1 MRNPGYHSPTEH
13 SSTAWTRTCSATFPS
28 LTQGWRLSF
37 APEPHLSPDWKG
49 FAFSLGT
56 GSSNTSGG
64 GGLFFTLEKKRNTA
78 KAGRTAELL
87 VWLVTYSTNH
97 AYFTND
103 IIPNDIIPLY
113 LLESLTAALEVRSL
127 LTLVIY
133 LKDGSRCCE
142 RFEMQFCSC
151 PRQQL
156 LVGDEP
162 RRKWNRF
169 LKTGAV
175 IACYRSQFHSTTEKE
190 PLSHV
195 DVCMSVEMS
204 MTEGR
209 ERGSSEQIVMGSSP
223 INIAWNLKFTNLF
236 ILASP
241 KIPKAEESKGQWA

>member
-1 MRNPGYHSPTEH
+1 
-13 SSTAWTRTCSATFPS
+13 
-28 LTQGWRLSF
+28 
-37 APEPHLSPDWKG
+37 
-49 FAFSLGT
+49 
-56 GSSNTSGG
+56 
-64 GGLFFTLEKKRNTA
+64 
-78 KAGRTAELL
+78 
-87 VWLVTYSTNH
+87 
-97 AYFTND
+97 
-103 IIPNDIIPLY
+103 
-113 LLESLTAALEVRSL
+113 
-127 LTLVIY
+127 
-133 LKDGSRCCE
+133 
-142 RFEMQFCSC
+142 MQFCSC

-223 INIAWNLKFTNLF
+223 INIA
-236 ILASP
+236 
-241 KIPKAEESKGQWA
+241 